1 MAQGS
6 KYPTPDVPTI
16 SGVSGNV
23 YQPAEDTFLL
33 LDALES
39 DVDLLRTRVRP
50 HICLEMGY
58 VELCW
63 KHAACKR
70 SAEWTNAVRRLEGSI
85 PCGREDT
92 RHHAIDRAAF

>member
-1 MAQGS
+1 MYVGECGASVIALAAMAQRS

-16 SGVSGNV
+16 PGVSRNV

-39 DVDLLRTRVRP
+39 DVDLLRMRVKP

-63 KHAACKR
+63 RHAMEER
-70 SAEWTNAVRRLEGSI
+70 SARWANA
-85 PCGREDT
+85 
-92 RHHAIDRAAF
+92 A